1 MAKGVRQPTMWA
13 ISHIKSTPALPIGHI
28 EAPDAESAIKEAI
41 KKFGITD
48 PDQQARLAAR
58 RTK

>member
-1 MAKGVRQPTMWA
+1 MARGIKQPTTWA
-13 ISHIKSTPALPIGHI
+13 ISHIKGTPALPIAHI

-48 PDQQARLAAR
+48 PDQQAQLAAR

>member
-1 MAKGVRQPTMWA
+1 MAKGVKQPTTWA

-48 PDQQARLAAR
+48 PDQQAKLAAR